1 MKVKGKT
8 SKFKVGGEAVF
19 VGEKNFHCAYS
30 LTVGKK
36 YKVQDIGE
44 EMPGIK
50 AETLHFLDN
59 DGRFAGIGS
68 GFFKPVKG

>member
-1 MKVKGKT
+1 MKEKGKT

-36 YKVQDIGE
+36 YKVKNIGKA
-44 EMPGIK
+44 MPGIK
-50 AETLHFLDN
+50 AETIHFLDN
-59 DGRFAGIGS
+59 NGRFAGIGA
-68 GFFKPVKG
+68 GYFKPAKG